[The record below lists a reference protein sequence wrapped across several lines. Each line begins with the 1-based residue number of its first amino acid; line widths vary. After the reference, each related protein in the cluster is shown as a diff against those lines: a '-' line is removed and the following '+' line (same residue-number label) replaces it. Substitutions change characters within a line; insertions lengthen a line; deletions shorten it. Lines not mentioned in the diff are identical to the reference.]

1 MKKMEVK
8 LAETCNDIMIMVDE
22 NLIPSSITKKSFVFY
37 YKMKDNYYM
46 YLVEFK
52 NDNERKKIVSQS
64 LKTYETITTIAYWT
78 MPNQCKNNNG
88 VDKSTYKCYHC
99 NQMRHT

>member
-8 LAETCNDIMIMVDE
+8 LDDTCNDIMIMIDE
-22 NLIPSSITKKSFVFY
+22 NLIPSSTTWKSFGFY

-52 NDNERKKIVSQS
+52 NDNERKKGSFLVTQS
-64 LKTYETITTIAYWT
+64 I
-78 MPNQCKNNNG
+78 
-88 VDKSTYKCYHC
+88 
-99 NQMRHT
+99 

>member
-8 LAETCNDIMIMVDE
+8 LDDTCNDIMIMIDE
-22 NLIPSSITKKSFVFY
+22 NLIPSSTTRKSFVFY

-52 NDNERKKIVSQS
+52 NDNERKKKVVS
-64 LKTYETITTIAYWT
+64 
-78 MPNQCKNNNG
+78 
-88 VDKSTYKCYHC
+88 
-99 NQMRHT
+99 

>member
-8 LAETCNDIMIMVDE
+8 LDDTCNDIMIMIDE
-22 NLIPSSITKKSFVFY
+22 SLIPSSTAWKSFVFY

-52 NDNERKKIVSQS
+52 NDNERKKGSFLVTQS
-64 LKTYETITTIAYWT
+64 I
-78 MPNQCKNNNG
+78 
-88 VDKSTYKCYHC
+88 
-99 NQMRHT
+99 

>member
-8 LAETCNDIMIMVDE
+8 LADIMIMIDE
-22 NLIPSSITKKSFVFY
+22 NLIPSSKSRKSFVFY

-52 NDNERKKIVSQS
+52 NDNERGKEV
-64 LKTYETITTIAYWT
+64 
-78 MPNQCKNNNG
+78 
-88 VDKSTYKCYHC
+88 VF
-99 NQMRHT
+99 